1 MTDEEELMKAAETL
15 KEYCLSQDYCDGCG
29 FHYACKHCLADGIYM
44 GKTYLS
50 GYMDSCISN
59 MTISRAAQNFT
70 AHEGGSDEE

>member
-1 MTDEEELMKAAETL
+1 MIDEEKLMKAAEML
-15 KEYCLSQDYCDGCG
+15 KEYCLSRECDGCG

-59 MTISRAAQNFT
+59 MTMRRAAQNFT
-70 AHEGGSDEE
+70 AHEDRSDEE